1 MTNKQ
6 ETKLY
11 LLNKQC
17 YTIALVYINKSHFC
31 SLVDGVRHLQR
42 VHLFLLFMQVLSI
55 ALVASFPAGMVMHV
69 RFINISTNFQKTS
82 RFGLHQ
88 QNLSEDA

>member
-1 MTNKQ
+1 MTNRQ

-11 LLNKQC
+11 LLKKQC
-17 YTIALVYINKSHFC
+17 YTIALVYINKTFLKMPNSINKAAK
-31 SLVDGVRHLQR
+31 VR

-69 RFINISTNFQKTS
+69 RVS
-82 RFGLHQ
+82 
-88 QNLSEDA
+88 